1 MSFNTIA
8 QWFALNSDL
17 LLTATW
23 QTLYM
28 VAIAGLVGFALG
40 IPLGVILHT
49 TKKDGLLENLPLN
62 RVLGAVVNIGRSVP
76 FLVLM
81 VAIIPVTKLIVG
93 TFIGTTAA
101 IVPLTIG
108 AIPFVARLIESALL
122 EVPTGLVEAAQ
133 SMGATP
139 LQIIRK
145 VLLPEALSTIL
156 NSVTITLVTLVSYSA
171 MAGTV
176 GGGGLGDVAIRYGF
190 HRYDITIMAV
200 TVVMLIVLVQIIQSI
215 GDALVRRVDHR

>member
-1 MSFNTIA
+1 M
-8 QWFALNSDL
+8 
-17 LLTATW
+17 
-23 QTLYM
+23 
-28 VAIAGLVGFALG
+28 
-40 IPLGVILHT
+40 
-49 TKKDGLLENLPLN
+49 
-62 RVLGAVVNIGRSVP
+62 GRSVP

-81 VAIIPVTKLIVG
+81 VAIIPVTKMLVG

-108 AIPFVARLIESALL
+108 AIPFVARLIEGALL

-139 LQIIRK
+139 VQIITK
-145 VLLPEALSTIL
+145 VLLPEAMPTIV

-190 HRYDITIMAV
+190 HRYDVTIMAV

-215 GDALVRRVDHR
+215 GDAVVRRVDHR

>member
-1 MSFNTIA
+1 
-8 QWFALNSDL
+8 
-17 LLTATW
+17 
-23 QTLYM
+23 
-28 VAIAGLVGFALG
+28 
-40 IPLGVILHT
+40 
-49 TKKDGLLENLPLN
+49 
-62 RVLGAVVNIGRSVP
+62 
-76 FLVLM
+76 
-81 VAIIPVTKLIVG
+81 
-93 TFIGTTAA
+93 
-101 IVPLTIG
+101 LTIG
-108 AIPFVARLIESALL
+108 AIPFVARLIEGALL

-139 LQIIRK
+139 TQIITK
-145 VLLPEALSTIL
+145 VLLPEAMPTIV

-215 GDALVRRVDHR
+215 GDAVVRRVDHR

>member
-1 MSFNTIA
+1 
-8 QWFALNSDL
+8 
-17 LLTATW
+17 
-23 QTLYM
+23 
-28 VAIAGLVGFALG
+28 
-40 IPLGVILHT
+40 
-49 TKKDGLLENLPLN
+49 
-62 RVLGAVVNIGRSVP
+62 GRSVP

-81 VAIIPVTKLIVG
+81 VAIIPVTKMLVG

-108 AIPFVARLIESALL
+108 AIPFVARLIEGALL

-139 LQIIRK
+139 TQIITK
-145 VLLPEALSTIL
+145 VLLPEAMPTIV

-215 GDALVRRVDHR
+215 GDAVVRRVDHR